1 MNLPP
6 QILVVD
12 DDARMREMVTEILVE
27 EGFAVH
33 LAGGVDEA
41 LRMLAVGDVALVIT
55 DLQMSPRS
63 GLDLLTE
70 IGAPRPDPPTI
81 LMTASLEHNG
91 QILTEDYGLAG
102 FLRKPFRQKELVKL
116 VSELLIVELDG

>member
-1 MNLPP
+1 MKPTP

-12 DDARMREMVTEILVE
+12 DDPRMREMLSEILVE

-33 LAGGVDEA
+33 PAEGVDEA
-41 LRMLAVGDVALVIT
+41 LRMLAIGGVALVIT

-81 LMTASLEHNG
+81 LMTASLEYNG
-91 QILTEDYGLAG
+91 RILTENYGLAG
-102 FLRKPFRQKELVKL
+102 FLRKPFRQKELVRL
-116 VSELLIVELDG
+116 VSELLIVGGRA